1 MAGVQKGKK
10 GMTLPAWLQAFTT
23 LILGLVAGYIA
34 WRQWR
39 TAQDRLVLD
48 LFERR
53 FQVFQELTHATRDAL
68 GKSRVSVQDLANFDA
83 ATEKARFLFGPEI
96 HSYLGEIR
104 SRVIQ
109 VIALGRALPEMPDGP
124 RSTSAEVKVV
134 EALNQ
139 LNAFY
144 GKLAD
149 LVTPYLRVGPQP
161 PHPWRYF
168 LGHVREARDSL
179 VRRWR
184 RDKSAGPTWPR
195 PFSARRS
202 RSLGTLDAQHADN
215 IVSNCL

>member
-1 MAGVQKGKK
+1 
-10 GMTLPAWLQAFTT
+10 MTSFTT
-23 LILGLVAGYIA
+23 LVLGLVAAYVV

-39 TAQDRLVLD
+39 TSQDRLVLD

-53 FQVFQELTHATRDAL
+53 FQVFQELTRATTDSL
-68 GKSRVSVQDLANFDA
+68 SKPQVSVQDLANFDA

-104 SRVIQ
+104 GLLIQ
-109 VIALGRALPEMPDGP
+109 VFALGRALPEMPDGP
-124 RSTSAEVKVV
+124 RRTSAEVKVV

-139 LNAFY
+139 LHAFY

-168 LGHVREARDSL
+168 PGRVREAREAL

-184 RDKSAGPTWPR
+184 RDNSE
-195 PFSARRS
+195 
-202 RSLGTLDAQHADN
+202 
-215 IVSNCL
+215 